1 MIDASTREAGV
12 GGGGGKLEAEVDSIT
27 QSTQASVSVPR

>member
-1 MIDASTREAGV
+1 MIDTSTREAGV
-12 GGGGGKLEAEVDSIT
+12 GGGKLEAEVDSIT